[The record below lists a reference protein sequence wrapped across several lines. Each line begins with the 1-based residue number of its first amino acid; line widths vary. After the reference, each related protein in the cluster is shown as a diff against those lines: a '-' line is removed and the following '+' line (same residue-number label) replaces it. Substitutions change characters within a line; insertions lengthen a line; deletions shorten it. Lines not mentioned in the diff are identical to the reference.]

1 MIIHSYSQNTASSSD
16 QGSGT
21 GKHLL
26 FLTSEFQKLS
36 EMGPTQFNL
45 YNYLELYE
53 YLIIMTFIVD
63 FIFLAVNIFL
73 IDAQGI
79 VYKDT
84 GHKFGRQSPWRI
96 ILVTYSIFAIFGSFV
111 LVFNVSIAVITSCT
125 PQGRTLFPY
134 ITVTLLIFFLPFSI
148 ISDSCILELRLML
161 CYEHRLYIRMQYG
174 AVSP

>member
-96 ILVTYSIFAIFGSFV
+96 ILSYSIFAIFGFY
-111 LVFNVSIAVITSCT
+111 LVFNVSTELSVLRI
-125 PQGRTLFPY
+125 LFLYHSYPA
-134 ITVTLLIFFLPFSI
+134 IFFLFQLF
-148 ISDSCILELRLML
+148 ILHTNLML
-161 CYEHRLYIRMQYG
+161 CIGFILYAIWSFFISNSWR
-174 AVSP
+174 